1 MSIFPQAPNAVV
13 MIRPHHFCP
22 NEETKQDNS
31 FQSTEPVDKQ
41 QVKSLAFEQVTTA
54 GKVLEAE
61 GVLVHTFED
70 HGKETPDSVFPNNWF
85 STHTGGQ
92 IAIYPMYAKNR
103 RKERRTDIIEMLKK
117 QYRVQVVFDYSGLEY
132 DDIYLEGT
140 GAMVLDHIERIAYA
154 ASSKRSDSHILER
167 FCAHFNFEPMVFDA
181 KNNAGVSVYH
191 TNVLMCIGSDYVLA
205 GFEMITNVKRR
216 TEIIHRF
223 ENAGKRIIYL
233 TEQQINAFCG
243 NALELQGSSG
253 RVLALSLTAYNA
265 LTKNQISLLEET
277 VKLVPLDVSAIEL
290 AGGSVRCMLA
300 GIHLSKR

>member
-1 MSIFPQAPNAVV
+1 MPLFPQAPNAVV

-31 FQSTEPVDKQ
+31 FQSRESIDKQ
-41 QVKSLAFEQVTTA
+41 QVKAKAFEQVTAA
-54 GKVLEAE
+54 GRILEAE
-61 GVLVHTFED
+61 GVFVHTFED
-70 HGKETPDSVFPNNWF
+70 EGFETPDSVFPNNWF

-117 QYRVQVVFDYSGLEY
+117 QYRVQVIFDYSGLEY

-140 GAMVLDHIERIAYA
+140 GAMVLDHIERIAYT
-154 ASSKRSDSHILER
+154 ASSKRSDSHVLER
-167 FCAHFNFEPMVFDA
+167 FCSHFNFEPMVFDA
-181 KNNAGVSVYH
+181 QDKAGISVYH
-191 TNVLMCIGSDYVLA
+191 TNVLMCIGSDFVMA
-205 GFEMITNVKRR
+205 GFEMMTSPKRR
-216 TEIIHRF
+216 DEIIKRF
-223 ENAGKRIIYL
+223 ENAGKRIVYL
-233 TEQQINAFCG
+233 TEQQISAFCG
-243 NALELQGSSG
+243 NALELQGTSG
-253 RVLALSLTAYNA
+253 RILALSVTAYNA
-265 LTKNQISLLEET
+265 LTHAQVAVLEKS